1 MELFKDRVVTKTDW
15 LIIGAVALLLVVI
28 TAVYAVALSFTRQEI
43 ARLDTEVTETQA
55 KLEET
60 RRIAAKRDGLIEE
73 LAAVRDMIARFEEKL
88 PTEKEVP
95 KLLSQFQQ
103 IAELSG
109 VKYQTINAEP
119 IDERDLFV
127 RIPFKVEVMGRYP
140 EIGEFLRSLEFGD
153 RFIKVEN
160 LDIGSEAKGDSEAYF
175 IISTFMF
182 VTTEPSA
189 ESEVTQS

>member
-15 LIIGAVALLLVVI
+15 LIIGASVLLLVVI

-43 ARLDTEVTETQA
+43 ARLNSEVAATQA

-60 RRIAAKRDGLIEE
+60 RAIAAKRDGLIEE
-73 LAAVRDMIARFEEKL
+73 LADVREMIASFEEKL

-109 VKYQTINAEP
+109 VKYQAINAEP

-127 RIPFKVEVMGRYP
+127 RIPFKVRVMGKYP

-153 RFIKVEN
+153 RFIKVED
-160 LDIGSEAKGDSEAYF
+160 LEIGSEAKGDSEANF